1 MPQNKAVS
9 EALDALRDAASGI
22 HNLAKIELA
31 SGPLLDILI
40 EDRTLPA
47 AVRLYLELQ
56 DIRRGFQN
64 RQRIAALLATFGR
77 THDPIPRRRRTR
89 PRSRK
94 GGSPVR

>member
-9 EALDALRDAASGI
+9 EALDALKDAASGV
-22 HNLAKIELA
+22 HDLAKIDRA

-56 DIRRGFQN
+56 DIRRGFHN
-64 RQRIAALLATFGR
+64 RQRIAALLAAYGR
-77 THDPIPRRRRTR
+77 TYDPIPRRRRIR

-94 GGSPVR
+94 GGKLFH